1 MNLTLKQLGA
11 LINYYLP
18 KIMAN
23 LLCLL
28 IFSFSDIFATFNK
41 KYSIYWICF
50 KDAAVIRDICA
61 SFIIINYYIREKEKI
76 YE

>member
-1 MNLTLKQLGA
+1 
-11 LINYYLP
+11 
-18 KIMAN
+18 
-23 LLCLL
+23 
-28 IFSFSDIFATFNK
+28 ATFNK

-50 KDAAVIRDICA
+50 KGIAVIRDICA